1 MTRVDFYV
9 LEAAG
14 YERHQR
20 TMCRIVGKA
29 WQQGH
34 QIFVRCGSQQDAATF
49 DDLLWRFEDASFI
62 PHTLSE
68 TAGDNDRVI
77 IGLEFPQSHEPDV
90 LINLA
95 PVVSDDVSRYTRVV
109 ESAGYDDTTRDLARQ
124 RYRYYQERGF
134 PLNTHKIK
142 PN

>member
-14 YERHQR
+14 FERHQR

-68 TAGDNDRVI
+68 TAGDINVCPSIVFSKSRKKTPRGNGPGTAPADVGN
-77 IGLEFPQSHEPDV
+77 IGKRRFKLFMVFVP
-90 LINLA
+90 
-95 PVVSDDVSRYTRVV
+95 
-109 ESAGYDDTTRDLARQ
+109 
-124 RYRYYQERGF
+124 
-134 PLNTHKIK
+134 
-142 PN
+142 